1 MIRSLYS
8 AAGGMLAQ
16 QIQLDVVANN
26 LANVNTTG
34 FKKSRAE
41 FADLFYQILYPR
53 ATGSRIEVGA
63 GVRPVATTRIFTG
76 GPLNPTGQP
85 LDLAIEGDGFFMV
98 EDGDGNTFYTRS
110 GSFREDAEGNIV
122 NAEGY
127 KLLEDGGS
135 PLDSVPA
142 DAVSVSVSADGT
154 VYAYV
159 DADTQPKELGQV
171 GLARFPNPSGLLAV
185 GGSLLKETDASGRPT
200 EGTPGSGGFGRVLSG
215 FLEGSNVEVAVE
227 MVNLIVAQRA
237 YELNAKAVQA
247 ADEAIG
253 LANNLRRG

>member
-1 MIRSLYS
+1 MIRALYS

-41 FADLFYQILYPR
+41 FADLFYQVLYPR
-53 ATGSRIEVGA
+53 ETGSRIEVGA

-110 GSFREDAEGNIV
+110 GSFRVDAEGTIV
-122 NAEGY
+122 NPDGY
-127 KLLEDGGS
+127 KLLDDGEN
-135 PLDSVPA
+135 PIEVDPQSVGVEV
-142 DAVSVSVSADGT
+142 DANGT
-154 VYAYV
+154 VYEIRPDGTRSDV
-159 DADTQPKELGQV
+159 GQI
-171 GLARFPNPSGLLAV
+171 GLARFPNPSGLMAR
-185 GGSLLKETDASGRPT
+185 GGSLLQATEAAGDPATDV
-200 EGTPGSGGFGRVLSG
+200 PGAEGFGRVLSG
-215 FLEGSNVEVAVE
+215 FLEGSNVEVATE